1 MDDLDEEL
9 IEIKREI
16 IESRGLIIK
25 TNNLASALSADLRTV
40 AKRQQT
46 FERTAFFNSAFA
58 FLIFA
63 AVVVGAVYFAWNA
76 RVDSMVRATGSEQER
91 AKKAIAE
98 LEEVKKDLE
107 ARAAAESAALAFYEL
122 SRSGRRR
129 DVIEAFAKLRERPL
143 TRAELLVFTDLVE
156 KARSDLSVETYQ
168 AGLDHVRGGRY
179 VEAAKAFEESLALSD
194 GGSHTPS
201 VKLELARALRKLKR
215 QREAIAILT
224 PLSEA
229 SSNPDVLDDATMLL
243 AECLMDLEAYNDAK
257 STLRAFIRRFPDS
270 PMLRDAQMALSD
282 LNLKR

>member
-76 RVDSMVRATGSEQER
+76 RVDSMIRATASEQEK
-91 AKKAIAE
+91 AKKAIVE

-107 ARAAAESAALAFYEL
+107 ARAASESAALAFYEL

-143 TRAELLVFTDLVE
+143 SRAELLVFTDLVE

-194 GGSHTPS
+194 GSSHTPS
-201 VKLELARALRKLKR
+201 VKLELARALRKLRR